1 MPQHVAVYITLAVM
15 QTTTAAPWFALL
27 GVALGFLLGE
37 GSRYARYRWDIYRN
51 RKLVKA
57 ELQAVLAQLPQKRDI
72 LQRALAHLREQ
83 RFMPTLSCRT
93 VTTGCYSVLE
103 QLYQHLSLRERTC
116 LHIIFE
122 RLRVADEQTD
132 DFEKSFV
139 GALKDRI
146 MGDPWAAF
154 AGRLEEL
161 LASFQVV
168 EDLARSYLAGKPE
181 DVFGVEAAA

>member
-1 MPQHVAVYITLAVM
+1 M
-15 QTTTAAPWFALL
+15 QTTATPWFTLL
-27 GVALGFLLGE
+27 GVALGFLFGE
-37 GSRYARYRWDIYRN
+37 GSRYARYRWDVRRN

-72 LQRALAHLREQ
+72 LQQAIAHLKQ
-83 RFMPTLSCRT
+83 QQFMPTLSCHT
-93 VTTGCYSVLE
+93 VTTGYYSVLE
-103 QLYQHLSLRERTC
+103 QLYPHLSLRERTC

-132 DFEKSFV
+132 EFEKSFV
-139 GALKDRI
+139 GALRDKI
-146 MGDPWAAF
+146 MGDPWGAF

-161 LASFQVV
+161 LASYQVV
-168 EDLARSYLAGKPE
+168 EDLARSYLAGKPV

>member
-1 MPQHVAVYITLAVM
+1 M
-15 QTTTAAPWFALL
+15 QTTTAAPWFALV

-37 GSRYARYRWDIYRN
+37 GSRYARYRWDIFRN
-51 RKLVKA
+51 RKLVRA

-72 LQRALAHLREQ
+72 LQQALAHLREQ

-93 VTTGCYSVLE
+93 VTTGYYSVLE
-103 QLYQHLSLRERTC
+103 QLYPHLSLRERTC

-132 DFEKSFV
+132 EFEKGFV
-139 GALKDRI
+139 GALKDKI
-146 MGDPWAAF
+146 IGDPWTAF

-161 LASFQVV
+161 LASYQVV

-181 DVFGVEAAA
+181 DVFGMEAGA

>member
-1 MPQHVAVYITLAVM
+1 M
-15 QTTTAAPWFALL
+15 QTTTAAPWFALV
-27 GVALGFLLGE
+27 GVAVGFLLGE
-37 GSRYARYRWDIYRN
+37 GSRYARYRWDIFRN
-51 RKLVKA
+51 RRLVRA

-72 LQRALAHLREQ
+72 LQQALTHLREQ

-93 VTTGCYSVLE
+93 VTTGYYSVLE
-103 QLYQHLSLRERTC
+103 QLYPHLSLRERTC

-132 DFEKSFV
+132 EFEKSFV
-139 GALKDRI
+139 AALKDKI
-146 MGDPWAAF
+146 IGDPWVAF

-161 LASFQVV
+161 LASYQVV
-168 EDLARSYLAGKPE
+168 EVLARSYLAGKPE